1 VSEPVRIRAVAT
13 DLDGTI
19 VRPDG
24 TVSEATREAV
34 RKLREAEI
42 PLIVATARTPAGLS
56 AIEPLGRQV
65 DLAVCCNGSLGYR
78 PSDSAVLWRYEIDP
92 AVLKTVITAL
102 RGYLPDAGFGVYD
115 GQEWTLTRLYRAAG
129 GSWPRG
135 PRRLAGPGQIAQVKA
150 CAMSVCHSRLGPAQ
164 IAAVLA
170 RAGIGSRQ
178 ALLSWAADGVLNV
191 APAGVSKGTGVTRAL
206 AHLGIVGA
214 ETICFGDAH
223 NDLPMF
229 SRVAVA
235 VAVANAHQDVLAAA
249 DVVADSVGND
259 GFARTLEK
267 FGIIRPGSARQSS

>member
-1 VSEPVRIRAVAT
+1 
-13 DLDGTI
+13 
-19 VRPDG
+19 
-24 TVSEATREAV
+24 
-34 RKLREAEI
+34 
-42 PLIVATARTPAGLS
+42 
-56 AIEPLGRQV
+56 
-65 DLAVCCNGSLGYR
+65 
-78 PSDSAVLWRYEIDP
+78 
-92 AVLKTVITAL
+92 
-102 RGYLPDAGFGVYD
+102 
-115 GQEWTLTRLYRAAG
+115 
-129 GSWPRG
+129 
-135 PRRLAGPGQIAQVKA
+135 
-150 CAMSVCHSRLGPAQ
+150 MSVCHSRLGPAQ